1 MRPLAYCCAL
11 LLLAASAFGAEPDA
25 SAEEPE
31 STETSE
37 DDSATPA
44 DIDAAVNEEIR
55 EAEEAAA
62 EAPANANDEAFVPS
76 VQISEDLSVSFP
88 VDI

>member
-1 MRPLAYCCAL
+1 MPRAAL
-11 LLLAASAFGAEPDA
+11 SCILMLLAMPLFGAEPEA
-25 SAEEPE
+25 AAPEAAEEAP
-31 STETSE
+31 TE
-37 DDSATPA
+37 DSSAPA
-44 DIDAAVNEEIR
+44 DIDAAMAEEIR

-62 EAPANANDEAFVPS
+62 TAPPADSNEPFVPS